1 MEKNTLTLHL
11 PSYSINT
18 LLQLMFLTKVVAYA
32 ITRKI
37 NLKIAYIIQR
47 HVFPF
52 RAPIRLS
59 FLVHAS
65 GMDGSFGRSLTKQID
80 GIYEQWKGY
89 CSVAK
94 WTQKF
99 PRVGVVN
106 LTLADASI
114 RKLSTQGTRQGG
126 ANCQVRVGGPSHV
139 QTFRFAV

>member
-1 MEKNTLTLHL
+1 MEKKYLNFTFA
-11 PSYSINT
+11 I
-18 LLQLMFLTKVVAYA
+18 LQYKYFVVADVSHQSSCICHYQ
-32 ITRKI
+32 K
-37 NLKIAYIIQR
+37 NKFENCYIIQR
-47 HVFPF
+47 HAFPF

-65 GMDGSFGRSLTKQID
+65 GMDGSFERSLTKQID